1 MRLDNLRIGHIYELL
16 KERNYFMPIIKSKND
31 KVLGINLQDS
41 ELLDIE
47 RQNLD
52 YCDVVILYLLD
63 GKYPLKLIDDDN
75 YSFEIIEEYS
85 IDFLDNSFPLDIID
99 IMKESIEKRDVKD
112 MSVTFMKNVKIIV
125 EDFLEIRI
133 EHETR

>member
-16 KERNYFMPIIKSKND
+16 EERDYFMPIIKSKND
-31 KVLGINLQDS
+31 KVLGIELRDS

-52 YCDVVILYLLD
+52 YCDVVISCLLD
-63 GKYPLKLIDDDN
+63 GKYPLKLIDDN
-75 YSFEIIEEYS
+75 RSFEVIEVYS
-85 IDFLDNSFPLDIID
+85 IDFLDNIFPLDVID
-99 IMKESIEKRDVKD
+99 IIKESIEKQDVKD
-112 MSVTFMKNVKIIV
+112 MSVTFMKNVKVIV
-125 EDFLEIRI
+125 EDFLEIQI

>member
-52 YCDVVILYLLD
+52 YCDVVILCLLD